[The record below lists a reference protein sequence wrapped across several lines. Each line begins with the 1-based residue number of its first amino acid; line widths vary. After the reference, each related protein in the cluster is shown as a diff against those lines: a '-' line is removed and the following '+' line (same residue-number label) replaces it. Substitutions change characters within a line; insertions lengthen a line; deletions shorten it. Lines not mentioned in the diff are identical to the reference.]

1 MAQQT
6 RYILNKKDGRLLIW
20 NAEIATNPDYVE
32 ITPEEASDI
41 MSGINFKDV
50 LRRKFHDEREEEL
63 NSISEPKVAEE
74 EEVAEPEEKPE
85 TFSKPY
91 VARAMPPAPP
101 PTKYS
106 VKEIKEAV
114 GDDPEKAALAIE
126 DEKSQL
132 KPRPSLIRD
141 LKLIIAKAK
150 AAEEETEEETEE
162 ESFDDG
168 AVADVDVPSDD
179 PAIKDMLK
187 DA

>member
-20 NAEIATNPDYVE
+20 NQEIATNPDYVE
-32 ITPEEASDI
+32 ITTEEASDI
-41 MSGINFKDV
+41 LSGINFKDV
-50 LRRKFHDEREEEL
+50 LRRKFRDEREEEL
-63 NSISEPKVAEE
+63 NSIPEPKVSEE
-74 EEVAEPEEKPE
+74 EMVEPEEKPE
-85 TFSKPY
+85 VFSKPY

-150 AAEEETEEETEE
+150 AAEEEEEDEETEE
-162 ESFDDG
+162 EPFDDG
-168 AVADVDVPSDD
+168 AVADVNIPSDD
-179 PAIKDMLK
+179 PAIDDMLK